1 MTKESNNFED
11 DFEIEEIDD
20 FEAEEGARKISR
32 VIRLEMIVDRKTLA
46 NYIPS
51 AYLLELYRTLDGADE
66 VEMRF
71 KINSANTS
79 IFP

>member
-1 MTKESNNFED
+1 MIDENKIFES
-11 DFEIEEIDD
+11 EEQ
-20 FEAEEGARKISR
+20 ERKMLR
-32 VIRLEMIVDRKTLA
+32 VVRLEMIVDKITLA
-46 NYIPS
+46 RFIPS
-51 AYLLELYRTLDGADE
+51 AYLLELYRYIDETDE

>member
-1 MTKESNNFED
+1 MIEKIDSFESDEQ
-11 DFEIEEIDD
+11 E
-20 FEAEEGARKISR
+20 RKLLRI
-32 VIRLEMIVDRKTLA
+32 IRLEMIVDKITLA
-46 NYIPS
+46 RFIPS
-51 AYLLELYRTLDGADE
+51 AYLSELYRYIDETDE

>member
-1 MTKESNNFED
+1 M
-11 DFEIEEIDD
+11 IEEIKD
-20 FEAEEGARKISR
+20 FEPEEQKRKTLR
-32 VIRLEMIVDRKTLA
+32 VIRLEMIVDKITLA
-46 NYIPS
+46 RFIPS
-51 AYLLELYRTLDGADE
+51 AYLLELYRYIDETDE

>member
-1 MTKESNNFED
+1 M
-11 DFEIEEIDD
+11 IEEIKD
-20 FEAEEGARKISR
+20 FEPQERKRKALR
-32 VIRLEMIVDRKTLA
+32 VIRLEMVVDKITLA
-46 NYIPS
+46 RFIPS
-51 AYLLELYRTLDGADE
+51 AYLLELYHYIDETDE